1 MTAKRILAPIDGS
14 ERNEDVLSLVG
25 ALGRDSGATVR
36 LLRVYPIP
44 ERVVAEN
51 GKTIAY
57 ADQEMAG
64 LTAAG
69 LDSLKHAEALLHGVP
84 VERTVRFGDTVEEI
98 ANEAEAFDA
107 DVIVLTEAPHSMLRR
122 VFAPGIASRVTSRTT
137 VPTFVLRVPAA
148 A

>member
-14 ERNEDVLSLVG
+14 ERSEEVLSLVG

-36 LLRVYPIP
+36 LLRVYPVP
-44 ERVVAEN
+44 QRVVGTN

-69 LDSLKHAEALLHGVP
+69 QGALEHAEARLHGVP
-84 VERTVRFGDTVEEI
+84 VERAVRFGDAVEEI

-107 DVIVLTEAPHSMLRR
+107 DVIVLTESRPSILRR
-122 VFAPGIASRVTSRTT
+122 IFAPCVASRVAARTT
-137 VPTFVLRVPAA
+137 VPTVVLRVPAA
-148 A
+148 

>member
-1 MTAKRILAPIDGS
+1 MMTKRILAPIDGS
-14 ERNEDVLSLVG
+14 ERSEEVLSLVG

-44 ERVVAEN
+44 QRVVGAN

-69 LDSLKHAEALLHGVP
+69 QGALEHAEARLHGVP
-84 VERTVRFGDTVEEI
+84 IERTVRFGDTAEEI
-98 ANEAEAFDA
+98 ANEAEVFGA
-107 DVIVLTEAPHSMLRR
+107 DVIVLTESRDSILRR
-122 VFAPGIASRVTSRTT
+122 IFARGVASRVAARTT
-137 VPTFVLRVPAA
+137 VPTVVLRVPAA
-148 A
+148 